1 MESASNLTLLISL
14 LVNGM
19 ITVFFVLFLVFF
31 LGKIIIKYFKSIS
44 VEKQNQDV
52 DPEKLIHEKISQIS
66 NGKGKVL
73 KYKKL
78 D

>member
-1 MESASNLTLLISL
+1 MESASNLTVLISL
-14 LVNGM
+14 LINGM

-31 LGKIIIKYFKSIS
+31 LGKIIIKYFKSFS
-44 VEKQNQDV
+44 VEKQNENIDT
-52 DPEKLIHEKISQIS
+52 EKLINEKINELS

-73 KYKKL
+73 NYKKL

>member
-1 MESASNLTLLISL
+1 MESTSNLTLLISL
-14 LVNGM
+14 LINGM

-31 LGKIIIKYFKSIS
+31 LGKIIIKYFKSFS
-44 VEKQNQDV
+44 VEKQNQNIDT
-52 DPEKLIHEKISQIS
+52 EKLSHEKIHKIS

-73 KYKKL
+73 NYKKL

>member
-1 MESASNLTLLISL
+1 MESTSNVTLLISL
-14 LVNGM
+14 LINGM

-31 LGKIIIKYFKSIS
+31 LGKIIIKYFNSFS
-44 VEKQNQDV
+44 DEKQNKND
-52 DPEKLIHEKISQIS
+52 DIEKLIHEKIHHVS

-73 KYKKL
+73 NFKKL

>member
-14 LVNGM
+14 LINGM

>member
-1 MESASNLTLLISL
+1 MESTSNVTLLISL
-14 LVNGM
+14 LINGM

-31 LGKIIIKYFKSIS
+31 LGKIIIKYFNSFS
-44 VEKQNQDV
+44 DEKQNKNDV
-52 DPEKLIHEKISQIS
+52 EKLIHEKIHHVS

-73 KYKKL
+73 NFKKL

>member
-1 MESASNLTLLISL
+1 MESASNLTVLISL
-14 LVNGM
+14 LINGM

-31 LGKIIIKYFKSIS
+31 LGKIIIKYFKSFS
-44 VEKQNQDV
+44 VEKQNENIDT
-52 DPEKLIHEKISQIS
+52 EKLINEKINQLS

-73 KYKKL
+73 NYKKL

>member
-1 MESASNLTLLISL
+1 MESTSNLTLLISL

>member
-1 MESASNLTLLISL
+1 MESASNLTVLISL
-14 LVNGM
+14 LINGM

-31 LGKIIIKYFKSIS
+31 LGKIIIKYFKSFSAENQNENIDT
-44 VEKQNQDV
+44 EKFIN
-52 DPEKLIHEKISQIS
+52 EKISEIS

-73 KYKKL
+73 NYKKL

>member
-1 MESASNLTLLISL
+1 MESTSNLTLLISL
-14 LVNGM
+14 LINGM

-31 LGKIIIKYFKSIS
+31 LGKIIIKYFKSFS
-44 VEKQNQDV
+44 VEKQNHNIDT
-52 DPEKLIHEKISQIS
+52 EKLIHEKIHKIS

-73 KYKKL
+73 NYKKL

>member
-1 MESASNLTLLISL
+1 MAS
-14 LVNGM
+14 
-19 ITVFFVLFLVFF
+19 
-31 LGKIIIKYFKSIS
+31 KIIIKYFKSIS
-44 VEKQNQDV
+44 EEKQNQNV

>member
-44 VEKQNQDV
+44 EEKQNQNV